1 MATKNYSEKVVA
13 AKIMIDALNNNK
25 ENLPAG
31 VSEETISKLIELK
44 ENSEKLNSE
53 QEKLKALLKSK
64 TAELDKNLK
73 ELNTLYIT
81 LKKRVKLDISKS
93 LWNEY
98 GFNDKK

>member
-31 VSEETISKLIELK
+31 VSEETISKLKELK

-73 ELNTLYIT
+73 ELSTLYIT
-81 LKKRVKLDISKS
+81 LKKRIKLDISKS

>member
-64 TAELDKNLK
+64 TAELDKTLK